1 MQMSTAFLG
10 HQTGASNDV
19 NNVGNV
25 HHRDRTSTCVQT
37 RSKGRGRGRRRSD
50 ETCNQLGSASMENP
64 VLNVKRS
71 RSMPYGCSE
80 LTSLSESLDGDV
92 EKEVPSGD
100 SAISVDCDFSKAH
113 TQNENFNNYNTD
125 NFFAQVKSKDNN
137 LVVGQNKRAEMKA
150 GTWDFNVSFNEQ
162 EFAWKLL
169 DDLVDSV
176 KNVSINDIVSVNHA
190 VEKEAPVNVKS
201 FESPVVLDDSF
212 REQQCAWEVLDNLQV
227 SEKTVQH
234 NRDSVK
240 LPLLRKPDI
249 AKVLKTQP
257 KTMKEDNS
265 VFPADD
271 YPVDIETIEAELN
284 FIRDAD
290 DGQKVE
296 ANAGDKSGQMVC
308 VLDSKMARLAQ
319 MALPIAGHMI
329 VSRKPLSPAS
339 NLEDVR
345 KAEEDMP
352 SGMYTAKGRR
362 VMFRNFRLSQ
372 EDEVFRK
379 YVCCHV

>member
-1 MQMSTAFLG
+1 MFVLAHTQMSTAFLG
-10 HQTGASNDV
+10 HQAGAGNDV
-19 NNVGNV
+19 SSAGNV
-25 HHRDRTSTCVQT
+25 HHPERTSACVQT

-80 LTSLSESLDGDV
+80 LTSLSESLDGDM

-100 SAISVDCDFSKAH
+100 SAISVDCNFSKAH
-113 TQNENFNNYNTD
+113 MQNENFNNCNTD
-125 NFFAQVKSKDNN
+125 NFLAQVKSKGNN
-137 LVVGQNKRAEMKA
+137 LVVGQNERVEVKLV
-150 GTWDFNVSFNEQ
+150 TCDFNVSFNEQ

-176 KNVSINDIVSVNHA
+176 KNVSINDIVSVNHT
-190 VEKEAPVNVKS
+190 VEKEVPVNVKS
-201 FESPVVLDDSF
+201 FESPVLLDDGF
-212 REQQCAWEVLDNLQV
+212 
-227 SEKTVQH
+227 
-234 NRDSVK
+234 
-240 LPLLRKPDI
+240 
-249 AKVLKTQP
+249 TQP
-257 KTMKEDNS
+257 KRLKEDNF

-271 YPVDIETIEAELN
+271 YPADIEAIEAELN

-308 VLDSKMARLAQ
+308 VLDSKMTRLEQ
-319 MALPIAGHMI
+319 MSSLRAGHMI

-339 NLEDVR
+339 HPEDVR

-372 EDEVFRK
+372 EDDVFGM
-379 YVCCHV
+379 YVCRYV